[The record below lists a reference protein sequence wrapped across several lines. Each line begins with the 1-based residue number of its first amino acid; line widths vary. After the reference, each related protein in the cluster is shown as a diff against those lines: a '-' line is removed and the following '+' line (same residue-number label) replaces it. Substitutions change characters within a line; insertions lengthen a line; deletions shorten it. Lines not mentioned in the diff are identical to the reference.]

1 MGLYKLLFL
10 EYNTLL
16 TFLEERQMSTKK
28 KNIPISTHK
37 KRPLI
42 YGLSQVLEP
51 YLKSLE
57 SLKYPS
63 LKERLE
69 IYRLDKNCSQTQ
81 MIEEMGSALNT
92 STDNI
97 RKWLSGAGRQIPRE
111 YVEDILRLYDLF
123 SEPTRLERVIYTKL
137 FTTYGSIHSTAS
149 KDEKKPNKKLSNAE
163 KEERRKI
170 ITDAVTQYNI
180 EQEPI
185 IWDEIMEDE
194 NYRSAILEIFKE
206 LTLVKKYILDTYFEE
221 HNRIPPIAWNFVK
234 EYASLNDQGRKLI
247 FDYMKRNFSMIEK
260 QQVAL
265 SEEEEKSLFLLKKM
279 TKIDVCN
286 LNEFIKTA
294 DRDSLTKS
302 LTESF
307 SKKLSNLKISEPIY
321 LEDIELYSE
330 IEADEWEIIL
340 YFIQLGTL
348 YNPFDENELSPVQ
361 QRAFDLIDILH
372 EDFKLGLNID
382 ELSPTG
388 QYQKF

>member
-1 MGLYKLLFL
+1 
-10 EYNTLL
+10 
-16 TFLEERQMSTKK
+16 
-28 KNIPISTHK
+28 
-37 KRPLI
+37 
-42 YGLSQVLEP
+42 
-51 YLKSLE
+51 
-57 SLKYPS
+57 
-63 LKERLE
+63 
-69 IYRLDKNCSQTQ
+69 
-81 MIEEMGSALNT
+81 
-92 STDNI
+92 
-97 RKWLSGAGRQIPRE
+97 
-111 YVEDILRLYDLF
+111 
-123 SEPTRLERVIYTKL
+123 
-137 FTTYGSIHSTAS
+137 
-149 KDEKKPNKKLSNAE
+149 
-163 KEERRKI
+163 
-170 ITDAVTQYNI
+170 
-180 EQEPI
+180 
-185 IWDEIMEDE
+185 
-194 NYRSAILEIFKE
+194 
-206 LTLVKKYILDTYFEE
+206 
-221 HNRIPPIAWNFVK
+221 
-234 EYASLNDQGRKLI
+234 
-247 FDYMKRNFSMIEK
+247 MKRNFSMIEK

-307 SKKLSNLKISEPIY
+307 SKKLSNLKIPEPIY